1 MESVFSV
8 ESLVLAL
15 ENGGALW
22 VLAVP
27 EVMQYVTKNAEQF
40 WEVDANKNATVAC
53 CHGLVSQGMLEQDE
67 PVDFAQKAKEAVDGM
82 AQGIQKL
89 WGLRRAKAP
98 VDEYKALTEFGQLC
112 NLKKHNSFA

>member
-40 WEVDANKNATVAC
+40 WEADAKKNATVAC

-89 WGLRRAKAP
+89 WGLRR
-98 VDEYKALTEFGQLC
+98 EGTCGRLQ
-112 NLKKHNSFA
+112 SFD